1 MKYILIGL
9 LYLCSLVHAADFAVI
24 SDLGSSARSI
34 GMGNIKGFSMSADTL
49 FDNPA
54 GLTRIANNNISAF
67 NTTLLDDVHYY
78 SLTLA
83 SNLKYGTIGVGL
95 YQANITNIPET
106 YVNQSTSLKKFEILN
121 TFDYKDS
128 IFKLGYAFQKT
139 DTLSIGVT
147 GTLYDRSY
155 YTISGSAVN
164 VDIGIVKKFE
174 FVDVSV
180 VAENVIPKTSFVY
193 SDGSKE
199 DIPFNV
205 YTTLKASVYSC
216 EIYPQVRLSDN
227 QLLYS
232 IGMIYDPAYI
242 PLLHFLVGYKQ
253 HLSYTYEKQ
262 ETGTIGVG
270 LNLLGMSFYYAFEK
284 SDYTINDNNSYFSA
298 SFNF

>member
-1 MKYILIGL
+1 MKILISVL
-9 LYLCSLVHAADFAVI
+9 LCSSILFGADFAVI

-34 GMGNIKGFSMSADTL
+34 GMGNIKGFSFSADTL

-54 GLTRIANNNISAF
+54 GLTRISDNNISAF

-78 SLTLA
+78 SLALA
-83 SNLKYGTIGVGL
+83 SNIKYGTIGVGI

-106 YVNQSTSLKKFEILN
+106 YLNQSSSLKKFEILN

-128 IFKLGYAFQKT
+128 IFKVGYAFQKS
-139 DTLSIGVT
+139 DTLSIGIT

-155 YTISGSAVN
+155 YSISGSAVN
-164 VDIGIVKKFE
+164 FDIGMIKQFKY
-174 FVDVSV
+174 VDLSV
-180 VAENVIPKTSFVY
+180 VAENVIPKTAFVY
-193 SDGSKE
+193 SDGSE
-199 DIPFNV
+199 ETIPSSL
-205 YTTLKASVYSC
+205 YASLKASMYSV
-216 EIYPQVRLSDN
+216 ELYPQVRITDN

-232 IGMIYDPAYI
+232 VGMIYDPAYI
-242 PLLHFLVGYKQ
+242 PLLHFLMGYKQ

-262 ETGTIGVG
+262 ETGTIGIG

-284 SDYTINDNNSYFSA
+284 SDYTLNDNNSYFSA